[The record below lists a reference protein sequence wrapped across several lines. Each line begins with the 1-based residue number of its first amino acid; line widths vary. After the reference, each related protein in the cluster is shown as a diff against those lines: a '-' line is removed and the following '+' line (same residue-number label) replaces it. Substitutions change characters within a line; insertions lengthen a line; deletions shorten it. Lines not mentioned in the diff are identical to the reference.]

1 MRPRR
6 PERVLWV
13 CNCEVTSMC
22 VDSGDE
28 RQEAMREAVTSMG
41 VDSGDDRS
49 KVMCDAGDAG
59 VDDDRSKAMCE
70 AGVEDDREK
79 AMCEAG
85 EAVTSVCVDSG
96 DDRPKAVCP
105 VSEAESSICVEDDRS
120 KALCPVGEAESH
132 VPEPVVKELKPW
144 MCGAKTRSGAPCR
157 APKIKGRPRCRKH
170 GGVHNI
176 GRPPTHGLSSK
187 RLHLRPS
194 FQKALRAVQEV
205 RETDGLS
212 MVEDIDR
219 LRARLLEIQVEE
231 DKEKRSAYHEAVL
244 AQAIDRLRRTEM
256 TLDGMV
262 EREAAADV
270 LRMMLTVVY
279 RSLIVEVGVE
289 EADRIWT
296 TVRKGLGRAGLGA
309 VRNVADEAA
318 ELAGAP

>member
-1 MRPRR
+1 
-6 PERVLWV
+6 
-13 CNCEVTSMC
+13 MC

-28 RQEAMREAVTSMG
+28 RQEAMREAVTS
-41 VDSGDDRS
+41 
-49 KVMCDAGDAG
+49 
-59 VDDDRSKAMCE
+59 
-70 AGVEDDREK
+70 
-79 AMCEAG
+79 
-85 EAVTSVCVDSG
+85 VCVDSG
-96 DDRPKAVCP
+96 DDRPKATCGPGEGVT
-105 VSEAESSICVEDDRS
+105 SICVDDGDDRE
-120 KALCPVGEAESH
+120 KAMCEAAGAESH
-132 VPEPVVKELKPW
+132 VAEPVVRELKPW

-231 DKEKRSAYHEAVL
+231 DMEKRSAYHEAVL

>member
-1 MRPRR
+1 
-6 PERVLWV
+6 
-13 CNCEVTSMC
+13 MC

-28 RQEAMREAVTSMG
+28 RQEAMREAGEGVTST
-41 VDSGDDRS
+41 
-49 KVMCDAGDAG
+49 C
-59 VDDDRSKAMCE
+59 
-70 AGVEDDREK
+70 VEDDREK
-79 AMCEAG
+79 AMCPVGEDHDRPKVMC
-85 EAVTSVCVDSG
+85 EAVTSMCAED
-96 DDRPKAVCP
+96 DHDRPEGTCP
-105 VSEAESSICVEDDRS
+105 VGEAATSICVEDDRQKATCEPGQVVTSICVEGDRS
-120 KALCPVGEAESH
+120 KAMCPVGEAESH
-132 VPEPVVKELKPW
+132 VPEPVVRELKPW

-157 APKIKGRPRCRKH
+157 APKIKNRPRCRKH

>member
-1 MRPRR
+1 MR
-6 PERVLWV
+6 
-13 CNCEVTSMC
+13 
-22 VDSGDE
+22 
-28 RQEAMREAVTSMG
+28 
-41 VDSGDDRS
+41 
-49 KVMCDAGDAG
+49 
-59 VDDDRSKAMCE
+59 VDDDHNRPE
-70 AGVEDDREK
+70 ATCPV
-79 AMCEAG
+79 G

-96 DDRPKAVCP
+96 DDGPKATCEP
-105 VSEAESSICVEDDRS
+105 GVEGDRS
-120 KALCPVGEAESH
+120 KALCPVSEAESR

-157 APKIKGRPRCRKH
+157 APKIKNRPRCRKH

>member
-1 MRPRR
+1 
-6 PERVLWV
+6 
-13 CNCEVTSMC
+13 MC
-22 VDSGDE
+22 VDDDGKK
-28 RQEAMREAVTSMG
+28 AVCPVG
-41 VDSGDDRS
+41 
-49 KVMCDAGDAG
+49 
-59 VDDDRSKAMCE
+59 E
-70 AGVEDDREK
+70 AGVEDDHNRPEATCLVGEDHDRLK
-79 AMCEAG
+79 AMGEAG
-85 EAVTSVCVDSG
+85 EAVTTT
-96 DDRPKAVCP
+96 
-105 VSEAESSICVEDDRS
+105 CVEDDRS
-120 KALCPVGEAESH
+120 KAMCPVGEAESQ
-132 VPEPVVKELKPW
+132 VPEPVVRELKPW

>member
-1 MRPRR
+1 
-6 PERVLWV
+6 
-13 CNCEVTSMC
+13 MC

-28 RQEAMREAVTSMG
+28 RQEAMREPVTSTG

-49 KVMCDAGDAG
+49 KVMCDAGDAVTTIC
-59 VDDDRSKAMCE
+59 VDDDH
-70 AGVEDDREK
+70 
-79 AMCEAG
+79 
-85 EAVTSVCVDSG
+85 
-96 DDRPKAVCP
+96 
-105 VSEAESSICVEDDRS
+105 DRS
-120 KALCPVGEAESH
+120 KALCPVGGDHDRPEAMGEAGDAGVDDARSRAMCEPGEVVTSICLEDDRPKAVGEAGVDGDRSKALCPVGGAESH
-132 VPEPVVKELKPW
+132 VPEPVVRELKPW

>member
-1 MRPRR
+1 
-6 PERVLWV
+6 
-13 CNCEVTSMC
+13 MC
-22 VDSGDE
+22 
-28 RQEAMREAVTSMG
+28 
-41 VDSGDDRS
+41 
-49 KVMCDAGDAG
+49 
-59 VDDDRSKAMCE
+59 VDDDRKKAVCP
-70 AGVEDDREK
+70 V
-79 AMCEAG
+79 G
-85 EAVTSVCVDSG
+85 EAVTGMCVDDDHNRPEGMCEPGEG
-96 DDRPKAVCP
+96 DDRPKAMCP
-105 VSEAESSICVEDDRS
+105 AGEAVSSICVEGDRS

-132 VPEPVVKELKPW
+132 VPEPVVRELKPW

-157 APKIKGRPRCRKH
+157 APKIKNRPRCRKH

-176 GRPPTHGLSSK
+176 GHPPTHGLSSK

-231 DKEKRSAYHEAVL
+231 DMEKRSAYHEAVL

>member
-1 MRPRR
+1 
-6 PERVLWV
+6 
-13 CNCEVTSMC
+13 MC
-22 VDSGDE
+22 VD
-28 RQEAMREAVTSMG
+28 
-41 VDSGDDRS
+41 DDG
-49 KVMCDAGDAG
+49 K
-59 VDDDRSKAMCE
+59 
-70 AGVEDDREK
+70 
-79 AMCEAG
+79 
-85 EAVTSVCVDSG
+85 
-96 DDRPKAVCP
+96 KAVCP
-105 VSEAESSICVEDDRS
+105 VGEAGVEDDRS

-132 VPEPVVKELKPW
+132 VPEPVVRELKPW

-231 DKEKRSAYHEAVL
+231 DMEKRSAYHEAVL

-256 TLDGMV
+256 TLDG
-262 EREAAADV
+262 REAAADV